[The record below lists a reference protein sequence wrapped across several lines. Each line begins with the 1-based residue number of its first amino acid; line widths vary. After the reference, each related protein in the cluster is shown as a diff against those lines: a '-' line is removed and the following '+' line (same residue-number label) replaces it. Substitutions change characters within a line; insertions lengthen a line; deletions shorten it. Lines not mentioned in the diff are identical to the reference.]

1 MGLYL
6 RSALLAILFS
16 AYPAAAIACQ
26 YGEPP
31 TFKSALKVATH
42 VFVFRL
48 DQATYKREDLGDEAY
63 TAWVEGTIR
72 PVQNLYGGDP
82 ARYKRIKF
90 RTSWCGAVTLVV
102 GHHYLIATRA
112 SGDTIEL
119 AMADESILDIEGRYN
134 PSDKRGS
141 LKSPLILPVIK
152 AIYRGEELPA
162 TYPPMHILSRTVVL
176 PPPPPK

>member
-1 MGLYL
+1 M
-6 RSALLAILFS
+6 RSTLLVVLVLFS
-16 AYPAAAIACQ
+16 AIPAAANACQ
-26 YGEPP
+26 YGKPP
-31 TFKSALKVATH
+31 TFRSALKEATN

-48 DQATYKREDLGDEAY
+48 DQATYKQEELGGGAY

-82 ARYKRIKF
+82 ARYKHIKF
-90 RTSWCGAVTLVV
+90 PALWCGAVTLVV

-112 SGDTIEL
+112 SSDTIEL

-134 PSDKRGS
+134 PSDNRRN

-152 AIYRGEELPA
+152 AIYRGEELPVS
-162 TYPPMHILSRTVVL
+162 YPPTDILSHTVVV

>member
-1 MGLYL
+1 MRSTLLAVLVLVSAFPAAANACQYAEPPTL
-6 RSALLAILFS
+6 RSALK
-16 AYPAAAIACQ
+16 
-26 YGEPP
+26 E
-31 TFKSALKVATH
+31 ATN

-48 DQATYKREDLGDEAY
+48 DQATYKREELGAGAY

-72 PVQNLYGGDP
+72 PVQNLYGSDP
-82 ARYKRIKF
+82 ARFRHIKF
-90 RTSWCGAVTLVV
+90 PATWCGAVTLVV

-134 PSDKRGS
+134 PSDKRRS

-152 AIYRGEELPA
+152 AIYRGEELPDS
-162 TYPPMHILSRTVVL
+162 YPPTDILSRTVVV

>member
-1 MGLYL
+1 M
-6 RSALLAILFS
+6 RSTLLAVLVLFS
-16 AYPAAAIACQ
+16 TFPGAAIACQ

-31 TFKSALKVATH
+31 TLRSALKEATN

-48 DQATYKREDLGDEAY
+48 DQATYMREELGSGAY

-82 ARYKRIKF
+82 SRYKRIKF
-90 RTSWCGAVTLVV
+90 PAIWCGAVTLVV

-112 SGDTIEL
+112 VGDTIEL
-119 AMADESILDIEGRYN
+119 EMADESILDVEGRYN
-134 PSDKRGS
+134 PSDKPGN
-141 LKSPLILPVIK
+141 LKRPLILPVIK
-152 AIYRGEELPA
+152 AIYRGEELPVSF
-162 TYPPMHILSRTVVL
+162 PPRDILSRTVVV